1 MFEANWYAGNFFLD
15 FRGASPV
22 VTCPATIDAFEG
34 SSTWSHPTTGE
45 LQYFT
50 NGISVRNAA
59 GDEIISDA
67 GGDPTATETGVFIP
81 VPGSTDEMFVFAN
94 DTTSVF
100 ATRISTT
107 NDSVLATT
115 AQVAT
120 GTGEAIGGIEDG
132 TLGFWLVLFNG
143 NKLDARHIVNA
154 TVVGVTP
161 VQSDLPLTVT
171 AASRGTIRFN
181 RAGTRIAI
189 ATETP
194 AGSWWADFDR
204 ATGLVTSAWTQVHT
218 AQGYSLEFSPD
229 GNTLYVPFSSSGSV
243 AWSADRI
250 RQYDLA
256 TASHLDLEVAASG
269 IALGFDDRLYFAP
282 YNVATLSAINNP
294 NVGGLENVVTNAVDL
309 GACRVKFNLSK
320 TIFVP
325 LLSDVVISKPA
336 PSN

>member
-15 FRGASPV
+15 FRGAEPV
-22 VTCPATIDAFEG
+22 VTCPAVIEAFEG

-45 LQYFT
+45 LQYYT

-59 GDEIISDA
+59 GVEIISDA

-94 DTTSVF
+94 DTTKVF

-107 NDSVLATT
+107 SDSVLASTVE
-115 AQVAT
+115 VAT

-132 TLGFWLVLFNG
+132 TVGFWLVLFNG
-143 NKLDARHIVNA
+143 SKLDARHIVNS

-161 VQSDLPLTVT
+161 VQSDLPLTV
-171 AASRGTIRFN
+171 APSSRGTIRFN

-189 ATETP
+189 ATESP

-229 GNTLYVPFSSSGSV
+229 GNMLYVPFSSTGGF
-243 AWSADRI
+243 AWQADRL
-250 RQYDLA
+250 RQHDVLTGA
-256 TASHLDLEVAASG
+256 NLDLTVQASG
-269 IALGFDDRLYFAP
+269 IALGFDDRMYFAP
-282 YNVATLSAINNP
+282 YNISALSAINNP
-294 NVGGLENVVTNAVDL
+294 NVGGAENIVASAVDL
-309 GACRVKFNLSK
+309 GACVVKFNLSK

-336 PSN
+336 RAN